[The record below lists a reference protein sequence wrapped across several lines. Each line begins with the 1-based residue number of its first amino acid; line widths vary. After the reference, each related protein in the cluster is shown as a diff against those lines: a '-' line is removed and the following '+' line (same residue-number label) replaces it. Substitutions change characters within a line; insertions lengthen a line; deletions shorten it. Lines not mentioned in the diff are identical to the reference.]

1 MIYRVSFFDSYEDTH
16 YGFEFVKSRAEADRL
31 IAEGKEQGLKAE
43 VLVVETPRSKTTVLA
58 TLNELA
64 SHADNN

>member
-1 MIYRVSFFDSYEDTH
+1 MIYRVSFFDSHEDHH
-16 YGFEFVKSRAEADRL
+16 YGFEFAKSRAEADRL
-31 IAEGKEQGLKAE
+31 AAEGKEQGLKVE
-43 VLVVETPRSKTTVLA
+43 VLVVETPRSKTAVLT